1 MFWATNW
8 LIVRRKKTRELAK
21 IPDDLNS
28 LYFAR
33 PFSHPKP
40 NLRLPRNLSH
50 APHYLCTYNAHAHG
64 DRAEI
69 GDQEMKSLPRAV
81 RKSRK
86 ISPQNIQPYPSPT
99 SILKFAGCNFKL
111 AAVFLL
117 LLAKGL
123 CRGKKLY
130 LIFLLSSSPNACRR
144 RRCYRMCGYLFL
156 TRDCG
161 LLITILFLRLLR
173 SPITLSFSHALYSF
187 ASFDRSTLSPSHHL
201 FLCYLSVFVICN
213 TNCSSSAAPQCVR
226 IESKGGGE
234 AEGRGN

>member
-1 MFWATNW
+1 
-8 LIVRRKKTRELAK
+8 
-21 IPDDLNS
+21 
-28 LYFAR
+28 
-33 PFSHPKP
+33 
-40 NLRLPRNLSH
+40 
-50 APHYLCTYNAHAHG
+50 
-64 DRAEI
+64 
-69 GDQEMKSLPRAV
+69 MKSLPRAV

-161 LLITILFLRLLR
+161 LLITILF
-173 SPITLSFSHALYSF
+173 F
-187 ASFDRSTLSPSHHL
+187 ASFVHRSLCPFHTHYIHSPPSIDRPSL
-201 FLCYLSVFVICN
+201 PPI
-213 TNCSSSAAPQCVR
+213 TSSSAICPSSSSATR
-226 IESKGGGE
+226 IAAAVQHHSVSELNRKEEEKQKDEETDCEDDRIGGSRKRRQNSL
-234 AEGRGN
+234 ACRLLIVDRGTTIPPIVPLIEIYSWDSCALLILF